1 VVVITNSSDSVNIIL
16 KVRNNIIYNNN
27 FDDQMPLPIKTKS
40 FDVSHCTNFDDY
52 VYITISINNNEVFK
66 AAEIIIH
73 YYEYQPL

>member
-1 VVVITNSSDSVNIIL
+1 
-16 KVRNNIIYNNN
+16 
-27 FDDQMPLPIKTKS
+27 MPLPIKTKS

-52 VYITISINNNEVFK
+52 VYITVSINNNEVFE